1 MLLNKCDEGYCIH
14 VYYFF
19 CVCALCQEKHS
30 FLLYIY
36 MLLFIAYFLIHV
48 VYEDDVEKTQRVDE
62 SKTLINSRKILEI
75 LIFKLKNEQDL
86 KM

>member
-1 MLLNKCDEGYCIH
+1 
-14 VYYFF
+14 
-19 CVCALCQEKHS
+19 
-30 FLLYIY
+30 

>member
-1 MLLNKCDEGYCIH
+1 MCTIFL
-14 VYYFF
+14 